1 MLSSA
6 KSFCG
11 SGEEALRCSNF
22 LALPEGDSFFLFLHT
37 SYSEESQKMLWATIS
52 TERCLG

>member
-37 SYSEESQKMLWATIS
+37 SYSEESQMMLWATIS
-52 TERCLG
+52 TERFLG